1 MSDPLDEPIKQ
12 AADELDLGSPERR
25 GQNSKRRDSGDL
37 GEERD
42 YTNPNRYW
50 FESTACPL
58 IAGTFGPMASAF
70 SICAL
75 SSSWRVYIPSGG
87 TVNNS
92 TTIDDP
98 KWLLAIN
105 AVSLVLALLANG
117 ALLLNMTHRL
127 NFSVAQPITIVGFI
141 VSSGLLIADLVAVTA
156 SHTYQLPVSSLA
168 APAARHALTSAFYYA
183 IMAAAIYLIIAI
195 LMCLTVYGAWK
206 GHYARQFNLT
216 AAQRT
221 LMLQTMSF
229 FTYLLLGALVFS
241 HIEKWEYLDA
251 VYWADVT
258 LLTVGLGDY
267 APTTHTGRSLFIPYA
282 IGGIVILGLVVG
294 SIRTLVLER
303 GQKKISA
310 RMMEKKRLRA
320 VNSVGD
326 GRQRIRVSRFQ
337 TMRFVESY
345 TNAAQ
350 KREQEFKAMRRVQ
363 DCAERDRRWIALAV
377 STTAAFTLWL
387 VGAAI
392 FHVAE
397 RDQGWTYFQTMY
409 FTYVCLLTVGYGD
422 FTPTSNSSKAFF
434 VLWSLLAVPT
444 LTILISD
451 MGDTV
456 VQLFSNAT
464 EYIGSLTVLPS
475 EEGIRSALN
484 KAWRTLTKTHP
495 IRHNHHDL
503 HPGGVTQTEGAEGD
517 EEVKHLTMTDRIADR
532 MAKHLEA
539 EELDDALSAEQA
551 SDFEERDIHFYNF
564 LLARE
569 TQRLLKDLNASPPKR
584 YEWGEWEYF
593 LKLMANDADATDLNG
608 DILVPEELRLP
619 ETREEWKKKH
629 VDHRWSWLSRASPLM
644 GHKSETEWILERLG
658 ACLEREL
665 RESRL
670 LPYRTREER
679 RKPPVSMADMIRR
692 GRNKQQGDDNS

>member
-1 MSDPLDEPIKQ
+1 
-12 AADELDLGSPERR
+12 
-25 GQNSKRRDSGDL
+25 
-37 GEERD
+37 
-42 YTNPNRYW
+42 
-50 FESTACPL
+50 
-58 IAGTFGPMASAF
+58 MAHRLRF
-70 SICAL
+70 SI
-75 SSSWRVYIPSGG
+75 
-87 TVNNS
+87 
-92 TTIDDP
+92 
-98 KWLLAIN
+98 
-105 AVSLVLALLANG
+105 
-117 ALLLNMTHRL
+117 
-127 NFSVAQPITIVGFI
+127 AQPITIVGFI
-141 VSSGLLIADLVAVTA
+141 VSSGLLIADIIALTV
-156 SHTYQLPVSSLA
+156 SHTYQLPASSPA
-168 APAARHALTSAFYYA
+168 APAAHHALTSAFYYA
-183 IMAAAIYLIIAI
+183 IMAAAIYLIIAL

-229 FTYLLLGALVFS
+229 FTYLLLGALIFS

-267 APTTHTGRSLFIPYA
+267 SPKSHSGRALFIPYA

-326 GRQRIRVSRFQ
+326 ARQRIRVSRFQ

-363 DCAERDRRWIALAV
+363 DCAERDRKWIALAV
-377 STTAAFTLWL
+377 STTATFTLWL

-409 FTYVCLLTVGYGD
+409 FTYECLLTVGYGD

-434 VLWSLLAVPT
+434 ILWSLLAVPT

-464 EYIGSLTVLPS
+464 TWIGSLTVLPS
-475 EEGIRSALN
+475 EQGIRSALN
-484 KAWRTLTKTHP
+484 EAWRSLTKTHP
-495 IRHNHHDL
+495 IYHSRHDL
-503 HPGGVTQTEGAEGD
+503 HPGGVTQTGGADGD
-517 EEVKHLTMTDRIADR
+517 DEDQHLTITDRIADR

-539 EELDDALSAEQA
+539 EELEDALSAEQA
-551 SDFEERDIHFYNF
+551 GDFEERDIHFYNF

-629 VDHRWSWLSRASPLM
+629 TDHRVDTRKTGRVFGERIAGVKVVAVSDTRPEEKASWE
-644 GHKSETEWILERLG
+644 ETSNKEMIALE
-658 ACLEREL
+658 
-665 RESRL
+665 
-670 LPYRTREER
+670 
-679 RKPPVSMADMIRR
+679 I
-692 GRNKQQGDDNS
+692 

>member
-1 MSDPLDEPIKQ
+1 
-12 AADELDLGSPERR
+12 
-25 GQNSKRRDSGDL
+25 
-37 GEERD
+37 
-42 YTNPNRYW
+42 
-50 FESTACPL
+50 
-58 IAGTFGPMASAF
+58 
-70 SICAL
+70 
-75 SSSWRVYIPSGG
+75 
-87 TVNNS
+87 
-92 TTIDDP
+92 
-98 KWLLAIN
+98 
-105 AVSLVLALLANG
+105 
-117 ALLLNMTHRL
+117 
-127 NFSVAQPITIVGFI
+127 
-141 VSSGLLIADLVAVTA
+141 
-156 SHTYQLPVSSLA
+156 
-168 APAARHALTSAFYYA
+168 
-183 IMAAAIYLIIAI
+183 
-195 LMCLTVYGAWK
+195 
-206 GHYARQFNLT
+206 NLT

-267 APTTHTGRSLFIPYA
+267 APQTHTGRSLFIPYA

-363 DCAERDRRWIALAV
+363 DCAERDRKWVALAV

-409 FTYVCLLTVGYGD
+409 FTYECLLTVGYGD
-422 FTPTSNSSKAFF
+422 FTPTANSSKAFF
-434 VLWSLLAVPT
+434 ILWSLLAVPT

-464 EYIGSLTVLPS
+464 EWIGSLTVLPS
-475 EEGIRSALN
+475 EQGIRSALN
-484 KAWRTLTKTHP
+484 EAWRTLTKTHP
-495 IRHNHHDL
+495 IHHGHHDL

-517 EEVKHLTMTDRIADR
+517 DEDKHLTMTDRIADR

-539 EELDDALSAEQA
+539 EELEDALTAEQA
-551 SDFEERDIHFYNF
+551 GDFEERDIHFYNF

-629 VDHRWSWLSRASPLM
+629 VDHRVDIGKTGSVF
-644 GHKSETEWILERLG
+644 GERVEG
-658 ACLEREL
+658 VKIVTV
-665 RESRL
+665 
-670 LPYRTREER
+670 P
-679 RKPPVSMADMIRR
+679 D
-692 GRNKQQGDDNS
+692 

>member
-1 MSDPLDEPIKQ
+1 
-12 AADELDLGSPERR
+12 
-25 GQNSKRRDSGDL
+25 
-37 GEERD
+37 
-42 YTNPNRYW
+42 
-50 FESTACPL
+50 
-58 IAGTFGPMASAF
+58 MASAF

-75 SSSWRVYIPSGG
+75 SSSWRVYIPPGG

-117 ALLLNMTHRL
+117 ALLLNMAHRL
-127 NFSVAQPITIVGFI
+127 NFSIAQPITIVGFI

-156 SHTYQLPVSSLA
+156 SHTYQLPASSPA
-168 APAARHALTSAFYYA
+168 APAAHHALTSAFYYA
-183 IMAAAIYLIIAI
+183 IMAAAIYLIIAF

-267 APTTHTGRSLFIPYA
+267 APQTHTGRSLFIPYA

-363 DCAERDRRWIALAV
+363 DCAERDRKWVALAV

-409 FTYVCLLTVGYGD
+409 FTYECLLTVGYGD
-422 FTPTSNSSKAFF
+422 FTPTANSSKAFF
-434 VLWSLLAVPT
+434 ILWSLLAVPT

-464 EYIGSLTVLPS
+464 EWIGSLTVLPS
-475 EEGIRSALN
+475 EQGVRSALN
-484 KAWRTLTKTHP
+484 EAWRTLTKTHP
-495 IRHNHHDL
+495 IHHGHHDL

-517 EEVKHLTMTDRIADR
+517 DEDKHLTMTDRIADR

-539 EELDDALSAEQA
+539 EELEDALTAEHA
-551 SDFEERDIHFYNF
+551 GDFEERDIHFYNF

-629 VDHRWSWLSRASPLM
+629 VDHRDRVDTGKTWSVFGERIEGVKIVTVPDSRGEEEAS
-644 GHKSETEWILERLG
+644 GK
-658 ACLEREL
+658 
-665 RESRL
+665 
-670 LPYRTREER
+670 Y
-679 RKPPVSMADMIRR
+679 D
-692 GRNKQQGDDNS
+692 

>member
-363 DCAERDRRWIALAV
+363 DCAERDRKWIALAV

-409 FTYVCLLTVGYGD
+409 FTYVCLLTSFTNISPTLQVGYGD

-608 DILVPEELRLP
+608 DILVPGELRLP

-629 VDHRWSWLSRASPLM
+629 VDHRVDTGKTGSVL
-644 GHKSETEWILERLG
+644 GERI
-658 ACLEREL
+658 ERV
-665 RESRL
+665 
-670 LPYRTREER
+670 
-679 RKPPVSMADMIRR
+679 KVVAV
-692 GRNKQQGDDNS
+692 

>member
-1 MSDPLDEPIKQ
+1 MSDPIDEPIKQ
-12 AADELDLGSPERR
+12 AADELDSESPERR

-75 SSSWRVYIPSGG
+75 SSSWRVYIPPGG

-117 ALLLNMTHRL
+117 ALLLNMAHRL
-127 NFSVAQPITIVGFI
+127 KFSIAQPITIVGFI
-141 VSSGLLIADLVAVTA
+141 VSSGLLIADLAALTV
-156 SHTYQLPVSSLA
+156 SHTYQLPTSSPA

-183 IMAAAIYLIIAI
+183 IMAAAIYLIIAF

-267 APTTHTGRSLFIPYA
+267 APQTHTGRSLFIPYA

-363 DCAERDRRWIALAV
+363 DCAERDRKWVALAV

-409 FTYVCLLTVGYGD
+409 FTYECLLTVGYGD
-422 FTPTSNSSKAFF
+422 FTPTANSSKAFF
-434 VLWSLLAVPT
+434 ILWSLLAVPT

-464 EYIGSLTVLPS
+464 EWIGSLTVLPS
-475 EEGIRSALN
+475 EQGVRSALN
-484 KAWRTLTKTHP
+484 EAWRTLTKTHP
-495 IRHNHHDL
+495 IHHGHHDL

-517 EEVKHLTMTDRIADR
+517 DEDKHLTMTDRIADR

-539 EELDDALSAEQA
+539 EELEDALTAEHA
-551 SDFEERDIHFYNF
+551 GDFEERDIHFYNF

-593 LKLMANDADATDLNG
+593 LKLMANDTDATDLNG

-629 VDHRWSWLSRASPLM
+629 VDHRDRVDTGKTWSVFGERIEGVKIVTVPDSRGEEEAS
-644 GHKSETEWILERLG
+644 GK
-658 ACLEREL
+658 
-665 RESRL
+665 
-670 LPYRTREER
+670 Y
-679 RKPPVSMADMIRR
+679 D
-692 GRNKQQGDDNS
+692 

>member
-1 MSDPLDEPIKQ
+1 MSDPIDEPIKQ
-12 AADELDLGSPERR
+12 AADEFESDENR
-25 GQNSKRRDSGDL
+25 GQHQKRRDSGDL

-75 SSSWRVYIPSGG
+75 SSSWRVYIPPGG

-117 ALLLNMTHRL
+117 ALLLNMAHRL
-127 NFSVAQPITIVGFI
+127 KFSIAQPITIVGFV
-141 VSSGLLIADLVAVTA
+141 VSSGLLIADLAALTV
-156 SHTYQLPVSSLA
+156 SHTYQLPESSPA
-168 APAARHALTSAFYYA
+168 APAAHHALTSAFYYA
-183 IMAAAIYLIIAI
+183 IMAAAIYLIIAV

-229 FTYLLLGALVFS
+229 FTYLLLGALIFS
-241 HIEKWEYLDA
+241 HVEKWEYLDA

-267 APTTHTGRSLFIPYA
+267 SPSTHTGRSLFIPYA

-337 TMRFVESY
+337 SMKFVESY

-350 KREQEFKAMRRVQ
+350 KREQEFKAMRLVQ
-363 DCAERDRRWIALAV
+363 DCAERDRKWIALAV

-387 VGAAI
+387 VGSAI

-409 FTYVCLLTVGYGD
+409 FTYVCLLTIGYGD
-422 FTPTSNSSKAFF
+422 FTPTANSSKAFF

-464 EYIGSLTVLPS
+464 EYVGSLTVLPS
-475 EEGIRSALN
+475 EQGIRVALN

-495 IRHNHHDL
+495 IRHSHHDL
-503 HPGGVTQTEGAEGD
+503 HPGGVTQTEGAEGEDGD
-517 EEVKHLTMTDRIADR
+517 EHLTMTDRIADR

-551 SDFEERDIHFYNF
+551 GDFEERDIHFYNF

-608 DILVPEELRLP
+608 DVLVPEELRLP

-629 VDHRWSWLSRASPLM
+629 VDHRMDTGKTGSMFGERVERV
-644 GHKSETEWILERLG
+644 ETVAVSDQR
-658 ACLEREL
+658 
-665 RESRL
+665 
-670 LPYRTREER
+670 REEEA
-679 RKPPVSMADMIRR
+679 SCEY
-692 GRNKQQGDDNS
+692 G